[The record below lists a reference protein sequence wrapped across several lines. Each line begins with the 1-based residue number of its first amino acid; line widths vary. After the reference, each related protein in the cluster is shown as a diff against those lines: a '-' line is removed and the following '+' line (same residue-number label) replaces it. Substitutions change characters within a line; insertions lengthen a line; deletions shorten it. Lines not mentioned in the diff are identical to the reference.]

1 MKILTYRSIKN
12 ISLQFDWL
20 FSYFTNMKKILIL
33 IAWLPLV
40 SFGQEQEN
48 YPRDTSYTVYSVY
61 KKLQK
66 RHPYVEMVLP
76 ELPENV
82 THQKDIVYREI
93 GERRLR
99 LDVFHAKHE
108 KSVAQPS
115 ILLIHG
121 GGWRTGDKSLM
132 FPLAEQ
138 LASRGYT
145 VVVPEYRRS
154 IEAMYPAAVHDLK
167 TAIRWMREKSSE
179 YPIDTNRLVVMG
191 CSAGGQLAALLG
203 TTGDL
208 DKLEGDGPYQQH
220 SSAVHA
226 IVDVDGVLA
235 FIHPESE
242 EGLMA
247 SQWLGGSYDDPT
259 PNWAEASALTHAG
272 KNTPPI
278 LFIGSGNP
286 RFLSGRADM
295 INILEEHGIYN
306 ETKILEQAPHSF
318 WLVHPWYETTLEIA
332 TGFLGKIWKHQE

>member
-1 MKILTYRSIKN
+1 ME
-12 ISLQFDWL
+12 
-20 FSYFTNMKKILIL
+20 MKKILIL

-40 SFGQEQEN
+40 SFGQEQED
-48 YPRDTSYTVYSVY
+48 YLRDTSYTVHSVY
-61 KKLQK
+61 KKLHK
-66 RHPYVEMVLP
+66 RHPYIEIVRS

-82 THQKDIVYREI
+82 IHCKDIVYREI
-93 GERRLR
+93 GKRRLR
-99 LDVFHAKHE
+99 LDVFHAKLN
-108 KSVAQPS
+108 KSVLRPT

-138 LASRGYT
+138 LAAGGYT

-167 TAIRWMREKSSE
+167 SAIRWMREKSSE
-179 YPIDTNRLVVMG
+179 YPIDTTRIAVMG
-191 CSAGGQLAALLG
+191 CSAGGQLSALLG

-208 DKLEGDGPYQQH
+208 EKLEGDGPYQQH

-272 KNTPPI
+272 KDTPPI

-295 INILEEHGIYN
+295 INVLDKYGIYN
-306 ETKILEQAPHSF
+306 ETKILEEVPHSF
-318 WLVHPWYETTLEIA
+318 WLMHPWFETTLEIA
-332 TGFLGKIWKHQE
+332 TGFLAKIWKQE